1 MKNIILGALFCLLL
15 LSIGTM
21 VSASTERTI
30 ELTIDSNTML
40 VDGSAVTMD
49 VAPFIKDGRT
59 FVPLRFVSEQLGA
72 TVTWTSR
79 PDGTT
84 DKVIVKMLVSE
95 PPSPT
100 SSSPA
105 PTPEN
110 IVGKVTSEGAALT
123 VVKVTK
129 LSKIGIWVP
138 EKASDVF
145 LNAEVILENISREK
159 IQGNSLYFSLK
170 DKNGVSY
177 GHSIAAL
184 DPRFPL
190 GDIGPGQSAQ
200 GNVAFIVPETASGF
214 VLSFQDYLMDNPLTI
229 ELGL

>member
-40 VDGSAVTMD
+40 VDGRAVTMD

-72 TVTWTSR
+72 TVAWTSR

-138 EKASDVF
+138 EKAGDVF

>member
-1 MKNIILGALFCLLL
+1 MKNIILGALLFFLL
-15 LSIGTM
+15 LSIGTI

-30 ELTIDSNTML
+30 ELTINCSTML
-40 VDGSAVTMD
+40 VDGSAITMD

-72 TVTWTSR
+72 IVTYTSK

-84 DKVIVKMLVSE
+84 DRVIVKMPVSDL
-95 PPSPT
+95 PSPT
-100 SSSPA
+100 PSSPTL
-105 PTPEN
+105 TPGN
-110 IVGKVTSEGAALT
+110 IVGKVTSEGAILT
-123 VVKVTK
+123 VVKIAK

-138 EKASDVF
+138 ENAGDVF
-145 LNAEVILENISREK
+145 LNVEVILENVSREK

-170 DKNGVSY
+170 DKNDKSY

-190 GDIGPGQSAQ
+190 GDLGPGQSAQ
-200 GNVAFIVPETASGF
+200 GNVAFIVPDAASGF
-214 VLSFQDYLMDNPLTI
+214 VLSFQDYIMDNPLII